1 MKETVRSRRS
11 TSSWGLLG
19 DSEGGA
25 GLLKAGDWR
34 KCSDKRFGETSG
46 EKISGKGRLCL
57 DREGE
62 SLGSDSCS

>member
-1 MKETVRSRRS
+1 MEETLRSRRR

-19 DSEGGA
+19 DSEGV
-25 GLLKAGDWR
+25 GLLKAGDW
-34 KCSDKRFGETSG
+34 CMCPDKRFGETPG

-62 SLGSDSCS
+62 SSG